1 MADSTPSSFSGVTLG
16 CEKLERFLGEG
27 ENRVQIL
34 RQVNL
39 ELRRGCIYAVTG
51 PSGCGK
57 STLLYTLGLL
67 DREDAGEIWINGTKV
82 SGATDA
88 ERTIIRNRNIGFVFQ
103 FHHLL
108 PDFNALENV
117 MMPALIQGITRREA
131 TEMAKAAVDTV
142 GLSARIMHK
151 PGELSGGEQQRI
163 ALARALVMRPKV
175 LLGILGKY
183 FS

>member
-1 MADSTPSSFSGVTLG
+1 MADSTPSSFPGVTLA

-67 DREDAGEIWINGTKV
+67 DREDAG
-82 SGATDA
+82 
-88 ERTIIRNRNIGFVFQ
+88 
-103 FHHLL
+103 
-108 PDFNALENV
+108 
-117 MMPALIQGITRREA
+117 
-131 TEMAKAAVDTV
+131 
-142 GLSARIMHK
+142 
-151 PGELSGGEQQRI
+151 
-163 ALARALVMRPKV
+163 
-175 LLGILGKY
+175 
-183 FS
+183 